1 MFGGIMAK
9 TFVAKK
15 NYFTMVCNAFNKFEL
30 R

>member
-15 NYFTMVCNAFNKFEL
+15 NYFTMVCNAFFKKTQ
-30 R
+30 